1 MQEAPP
7 IILSLSL
14 DEVSTEYF
22 NELRKQHFP
31 SAINYI
37 DAHLTLFHKLPAERD
52 DLKEE
57 TRALVSGFNP
67 FNIKVTGLQNL
78 GRGVAYKLASEEL
91 QQLHAAIKRIWL
103 PHLTPQ
109 DLQPF
114 RPHITVQ
121 NKVTPEE
128 ARELLKRLGDG
139 FTPLTATGT
148 GIEMHSYLNGP
159 WRLEEAI
166 FFSRS

>member
-7 IILSLSL
+7 IIISLSL
-14 DEVSTEYF
+14 DEVTTEFF

-37 DAHLTLFHKLPAERD
+37 DAHLTLFHKLPAERT

-57 TRALVSGFNP
+57 TRDLIAGFAP
-67 FNIKVTGLQNL
+67 FNVEVTGLQNL
-78 GRGVAYKLASEEL
+78 GRGVAFRLASQEL
-91 QQLHAAIKRIWL
+91 QQLHAALKRIWL
-103 PHLTPQ
+103 PHLSPQ

-121 NKVTPEE
+121 NKVTPGE
-128 ARELLKRLGDG
+128 ARELLKMLEEE
-139 FTPLTATGT
+139 FTPLTSAAI
-148 GIEMHSYLNGP
+148 GIELHSYLNGP

-166 FFSRS
+166 PFSRS

>member
-1 MQEAPP
+1 MQDLPP
-7 IILSLSL
+7 IIISLTL
-14 DEVSTEYF
+14 DEVSAEFF

-37 DAHLTLFHKLPAERD
+37 DAHLTLFHKLPAERE

-57 TRALVSGFNP
+57 TRALVSGFKA
-67 FNIKVTGLQNL
+67 FTIEVTALQNL

-91 QQLHAAIKRIWL
+91 QQLHAALKRIWL

-121 NKVTPEE
+121 NKVTPDE
-128 ARELLKRLGDG
+128 AGELLKQLGND
-139 FTPLTATGT
+139 FIPITAAAT

-166 FFSRS
+166 PFSRR

>member
-7 IILSLSL
+7 IIISLSL
-14 DEVSTEYF
+14 DDVTTEFF
-22 NELRKQHFP
+22 NALRKQHFP
-31 SAINYI
+31 SSINYI
-37 DAHLTLFHKLPAERD
+37 DAHLTLFHKLPAERA

-57 TRALVSGFNP
+57 TRELIAGFSP
-67 FNIKVTGLQNL
+67 FEVEVTGLQNL

-91 QQLHAAIKRIWL
+91 QQLHAALKRIWL

-109 DLQPF
+109 DMQPF
-114 RPHITVQ
+114 RPHITIQ

-128 ARELLKRLGDG
+128 ARELVKTLSENFSSLKA
-139 FTPLTATGT
+139 TAI
-148 GIEMHSYLNGP
+148 GIELHSYLNGP

-166 FFSRS
+166 PFSRS